1 MGRSLRLLIDRGGP
15 EPAET
20 FFDFV
25 YQPLFTDGRVT
36 GIAAVCFEVTA
47 LAKARRDAELANRAK
62 DEFLAM
68 LGHELRNPL
77 APILT
82 ALQLMELRGVA
93 GAERERQI
101 IGRQVKH
108 VVRLVD
114 DLLDVSRI
122 TRGRVELHTQ
132 PLELSEVVTKAIDIA
147 APLIEDRRHTL
158 HVDVPMGLRIEG
170 DIARLSQVFANL
182 LNNAAKYTEAGG
194 TIRVAARSADG
205 NVEATVADTGL
216 GIPSDLLPR
225 VFELFVQERQDS
237 HRTKGGL
244 GIGLAIVR
252 SLVAAHRGTVRAASA
267 GHGKGATFTVTLPAA
282 TSAHVTTAAS
292 AAVAAPSAPG
302 RRVLLVDDNEDAA
315 ATLADS
321 LRTLGHQVVV
331 AHDGP
336 AALAR
341 VRAFQ
346 PDVALLDI
354 GLPVMDGF
362 ELAERLRDE
371 CGLPHLMLIAITGY
385 AQAVDRK
392 RTAEKGFHEHLAKPI
407 DVQHVDAILRRSA
420 SESTAV

>member
-1 MGRSLRLLIDRGGP
+1 MRQQTHGCAAVTTMCRRTDRATTMLHTTGFGGKGPSLNR
-15 EPAET
+15 
-20 FFDFV
+20 
-25 YQPLFTDGRVT
+25 DGRQ
-36 GIAAVCFEVTA
+36 GEC
-47 LAKARRDAELANRAK
+47 
-62 DEFLAM
+62 
-68 LGHELRNPL
+68 
-77 APILT
+77 
-82 ALQLMELRGVA
+82 
-93 GAERERQI
+93 
-101 IGRQVKH
+101 
-108 VVRLVD
+108 
-114 DLLDVSRI
+114 
-122 TRGRVELHTQ
+122 
-132 PLELSEVVTKAIDIA
+132 
-147 APLIEDRRHTL
+147 
-158 HVDVPMGLRIEG
+158 
-170 DIARLSQVFANL
+170 
-182 LNNAAKYTEAGG
+182 
-194 TIRVAARSADG
+194 
-205 NVEATVADTGL
+205 
-216 GIPSDLLPR
+216 
-225 VFELFVQERQDS
+225 
-237 HRTKGGL
+237 
-244 GIGLAIVR
+244 
-252 SLVAAHRGTVRAASA
+252 
-267 GHGKGATFTVTLPAA
+267 GATFTVTLPAA